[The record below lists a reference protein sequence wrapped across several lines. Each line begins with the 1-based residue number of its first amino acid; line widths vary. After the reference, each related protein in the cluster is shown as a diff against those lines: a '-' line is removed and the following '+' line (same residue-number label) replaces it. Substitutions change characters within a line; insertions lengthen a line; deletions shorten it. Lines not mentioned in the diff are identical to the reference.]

1 MSISMEEKK
10 NSKLVLVLLMKQDN
24 HAEEISFNKLKS
36 ESYEKH
42 LYVCTFNHKKILL
55 TSSCSLVGSGDRSG
69 INKSG
74 GSSNGS
80 SKITV

>member
-1 MSISMEEKK
+1 MQNINM
-10 NSKLVLVLLMKQDN
+10 L
-24 HAEEISFNKLKS
+24 
-36 ESYEKH
+36 
-42 LYVCTFNHKKILL
+42 CTFNHKKTQL

-80 SKITV
+80 SKITVWFILIK

>member
-1 MSISMEEKK
+1 MQNINM
-10 NSKLVLVLLMKQDN
+10 L
-24 HAEEISFNKLKS
+24 
-36 ESYEKH
+36 
-42 LYVCTFNHKKILL
+42 CTFNHKKTRL